1 MTLLDDITVV
11 ALCGGRGE
19 RLRPFTDTLPKP
31 LVELN
36 GRPLIEHLLG
46 LLASAGLRR
55 FVICTGY
62 KAEAIEEF
70 VRQRNNPS
78 WGQVTCVNSGEDAS
92 MTDRVLAARS
102 LVKGRALICY
112 GDTIANVDIAA
123 LLRAHETLGAQA
135 TVTVY
140 PLRSSFGV
148 VSFDEHSR
156 VTRFE
161 EKPQLP
167 YWINIGFVACER
179 QALDRLQPGQDM
191 VTYLESLC
199 PEGALGVYK
208 HTGKHLTVNTEKE
221 RAEAERDIE
230 FFTVMEGKTS

>member
-1 MTLLDDITVV
+1 MTALGDITVL
-11 ALCGGRGE
+11 ALCGGKGE
-19 RLRPFTDTLPKP
+19 RLRPFTDKLPKP

-36 GRPLIEHLLG
+36 DRPLLEHLLG
-46 LLASAGLRR
+46 LLAGAGLRR
-55 FVICTGY
+55 FALCTGY
-62 KAEAIEEF
+62 KAPAIEEF
-70 VRQRNNPS
+70 VNRHPS
-78 WGQVTCVNSGEDAS
+78 HPWGEVTCVDSGEDAS
-92 MTDRVLAARS
+92 MTDRLLSVRH

-112 GDTIANVDIAA
+112 GDTIANVDVADLVRTHEASGA
-123 LLRAHETLGAQA
+123 LA

-148 VSFDEHSR
+148 VSFDERLR

-167 YWINIGFVACER
+167 YWINIGFVVCEPA
-179 QALDRLQPGQDM
+179 ALDRLEPGRDL
-191 VTYLESLC
+191 VSYLESFC
-199 PEGALGVYK
+199 PDGSLGVYR

-221 RAEAERDIE
+221 RADAEREIE